1 MALALGIKEIISEMI
16 KIQQVLRNT
25 SPNHKMSRNEKKQVL
40 VAIEKAETM
49 LKEMKEE
56 ILEE

>member
-1 MALALGIKEIISEMI
+1 MI